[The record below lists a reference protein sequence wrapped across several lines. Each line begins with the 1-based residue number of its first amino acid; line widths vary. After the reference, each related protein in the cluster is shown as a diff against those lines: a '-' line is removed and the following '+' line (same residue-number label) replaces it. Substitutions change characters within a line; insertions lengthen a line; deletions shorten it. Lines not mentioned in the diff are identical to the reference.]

1 MGKVTELRQLLRSLC
16 RRAQWKYAVFWKFK
30 GRSHT
35 ILAWE
40 DGYCV
45 PSKSTVAWN
54 GYYSGEGGL
63 ISFSNGMNEW
73 DGSSAGCS
81 IELAVANMS
90 CHLYSL
96 GQGIV
101 GKVASTRKHRWVV
114 AKSFNSKVT
123 SKYPEELQP
132 QFAAGIKAILF
143 VPIVPFGV
151 VQLGSLEM
159 VEEDLRAVA
168 FVEDMFSAL
177 RRADVERPAA
187 AWDSFDSFD
196 SFSHPNLLSFADR
209 GFNRQGHISREQD
222 LIAPRVDK
230 MSKNTA
236 DIHPHVSPSL
246 RVPELASISQD
257 DSILGM
263 GDDLC
268 LDGNSWRA
276 IYSAIS
282 GGGVDDDQSL
292 CPDLSEVIEECIP
305 IFSPE
310 DEIKAFPPVAL
321 CSQDQDLV
329 GEVDW
334 PFGEEPCWGLPAGSE
349 LHQSLGTGFFDG
361 YGGGGGGDTWFSGEN
376 LLSSS
381 SPSEEMA
388 ESGAQSFIPSEF
400 TGSFS
405 KQDDLDR
412 LLDSIVSE
420 FLASDQSGGAS
431 PTSSF
436 GQLNGSCL
444 THIKSEV
451 DPPAADHPASRI
463 FHPDPSLKSPAT
475 SPGESQSRSGSS
487 MLLDEEQ
494 TKGPSSCE
502 RLKRR
507 TVSPPFP
514 HRPRPRDRQ
523 LIQDRIK
530 ELRELVPNASKCSI
544 DSLLDRT
551 IKLMQ
556 FLQSISNQGEKLR
569 QYAQLKVKGKKRK
582 SAEADAPPS
591 GARWACDLVSEAEA
605 CPIVVENLDQPGHML
620 VEMLCDDYGLF
631 LEIAQVIK
639 HLDLTILRGVL
650 ETRSHELWAH
660 FIVEGS
666 RGFHR
671 MDILW
676 PLMQLL
682 QRHRGPI
689 ASSF

>member
-159 VEEDLRAVA
+159 VLHPHLLSRGRDQ
-168 FVEDMFSAL
+168 
-177 RRADVERPAA
+177 
-187 AWDSFDSFD
+187 
-196 SFSHPNLLSFADR
+196 SFSTSRFMLSR
-209 GFNRQGHISREQD
+209 PG
-222 LIAPRVDK
+222 
-230 MSKNTA
+230 
-236 DIHPHVSPSL
+236 
-246 RVPELASISQD
+246 
-257 DSILGM
+257 
-263 GDDLC
+263 
-268 LDGNSWRA
+268 
-276 IYSAIS
+276 S
-282 GGGVDDDQSL
+282 G
-292 CPDLSEVIEECIP
+292 
-305 IFSPE
+305 
-310 DEIKAFPPVAL
+310 
-321 CSQDQDLV
+321 

-569 QYAQLKVKGKKRK
+569 QYAQLKEIRRGRC
-582 SAEADAPPS
+582 PPS